1 MVDKTLSSIVGGGL
15 RPPTTLF
22 GARVQSASGVHTGVN
37 TFMGA
42 TLSSEV
48 TSATLTQVVS
58 LVGPGVV
65 TFLGMVK
72 TSVDTTASKIRV
84 IVDGEEALL
93 ENTAG
98 VLDAT
103 HYYSII
109 GDFSTLDHV
118 AEPQI
123 PFESTFVVEVAGDGT
138 QGSKA
143 AYKRYLT

>member
-22 GARVQSASGVHTGVN
+22 GANVSAASGVNSQVASIL
-37 TFMGA
+37 GA

-48 TSATLTQVVS
+48 TSATLTEVLS
-58 LVGPGVV
+58 LTGPGVIS
-65 TFLGMVK
+65 FLGMVK

-84 IVDGEEALL
+84 IVDGNEALL

-103 HYYSII
+103 HYYSVV
-109 GDFSTLDHV
+109 GSFSANGHASEPLMTFSSTL
-118 AEPQI
+118 
-123 PFESTFVVEVAGDGT
+123 VVEVAGDGT
-138 QGSKA
+138 QGSKL